1 MTQCLPDSQVATG
14 ACHDVRRTLYGQ
26 LTSSITRTVSEDGTA
41 TIESP
46 DIHEI
51 QRRQRRSDVL
61 ESAFPLSHNRGH
73 DP

>member
-1 MTQCLPDSQVATG
+1 MTQCLPDSQMATG
-14 ACHDVRRTLYGQ
+14 ACDVRRTLYGQ
-26 LTSSITRTVSEDGTA
+26 LMSSITRTVFEDDTA

-46 DIHEI
+46 EVHEI